1 MVAQILLL
9 CGFRWPLS
17 PLRLRVSGVPGED
30 AKKEKTSTRNAFLYQ
45 LFSWPQV
52 MTSSGLGKN
61 TKICCLIGQHG
72 AKLAAEDSAV
82 EAYLLVG
89 AVLKP
94 EVDRRQLTIYVP
106 PCKNPEPNF
115 SAVLWLLGRWA
126 EPSHKPKEARAFK
139 KLFSFPQNTVT
150 GEAGS
155 HARDITGVVWA
166 NFFPSSVFLLLETRG
181 SPALPGTGEGRGGC
195 DAAAHPSWVMR
206 LRRGAWMPSVSLS
219 AYARSRFSPCC
230 SLSTSPSFSVGR
242 RAAARLCW
250 PWGDVR
256 RAAYTA
262 EVCVSSFS
270 FLLIKPQHMP
280 GTVHLSQYV
289 CACANESASLFSKWG
304 IPVRG
309 DTLFGTWQPGVWR
322 RACDKP
328 PSCSVTHW
336 FHTARRRLPG
346 SGSGRL
352 CDPACR
358 YLFKQIK
365 NAVVRMYQKS
375 GMYGM
380 CQIFNFQCK
389 VNLVAQN
396 DFLVFQYKYLNILKS
411 RCIYLRSK
419 KSKWV
424 LVLSND

>member
-1 MVAQILLL
+1 
-9 CGFRWPLS
+9 
-17 PLRLRVSGVPGED
+17 
-30 AKKEKTSTRNAFLYQ
+30 
-45 LFSWPQV
+45 

-230 SLSTSPSFSVGR
+230 SLSTSPSLLLVGPCCSPSLLTLR
-242 RAAARLCW
+242 WCEESCLHCGGVRLFFQLLTHKASTYAWHRASLS
-250 PWGDVR
+250 
-256 RAAYTA
+256 
-262 EVCVSSFS
+262 VCVCVCEWV
-270 FLLIKPQHMP
+270 
-280 GTVHLSQYV
+280 GLSVLQMRDSCKRRYIIRYLTAGCV
-289 CACANESASLFSKWG
+289 KKSM
-304 IPVRG
+304 
-309 DTLFGTWQPGVWR
+309 WQ
-322 RACDKP
+322 
-328 PSCSVTHW
+328 T
-336 FHTARRRLPG
+336 TIM
-346 SGSGRL
+346 L
-352 CDPACR
+352 CD
-358 YLFKQIK
+358 
-365 NAVVRMYQKS
+365 S
-375 GMYGM
+375 
-380 CQIFNFQCK
+380 
-389 VNLVAQN
+389 LVSHGTQTFAWQW
-396 DFLVFQYKYLNILKS
+396 LWAALWSCL
-411 RCIYLRSK
+411 
-419 KSKWV
+419 
-424 LVLSND
+424 